1 MFLNVVEKYSTAVEG
16 NLAYL
21 ACDEGDFIS
30 NVTFASYGKPVI
42 ERCGDYGINGY
53 CHSTSSYGI
62 VSQACIGKS
71 ECKGTFPSRFF
82 SFHENLLNDID
93 HHSHA
98 PYCYCAQ

>member
-1 MFLNVVEKYSTAVEG
+1 MNTIGLITYHSMFLYAVEKYSTAVEG

-42 ERCGDYGINGY
+42 ERCGDYGINGN
-53 CHSTSSYGI
+53 CHSTPSYSI

-71 ECKGTFPSRFF
+71 ECKGTFSLTIFL
-82 SFHENLLNDID
+82 SMNI
-93 HHSHA
+93 
-98 PYCYCAQ
+98 Y